1 MSLSR
6 FPTKNSL
13 WKMITT
19 LITQTLQKI
28 GKYKK
33 EVDVLHENINRLTEL
48 LNAPVLKSL
57 RLRNIN
63 RQLIDVIIQC
73 DGEKSFPMM

>member
-1 MSLSR
+1 
-6 FPTKNSL
+6 
-13 WKMITT
+13 MITT

-48 LNAPVLKSL
+48 LNAPVVKSL
-57 RLRNIN
+57 WLRNIN
-63 RQLIDVIIQC
+63 RQFIDVIIQC
-73 DGEKSFPMM
+73 DREKSFPMM